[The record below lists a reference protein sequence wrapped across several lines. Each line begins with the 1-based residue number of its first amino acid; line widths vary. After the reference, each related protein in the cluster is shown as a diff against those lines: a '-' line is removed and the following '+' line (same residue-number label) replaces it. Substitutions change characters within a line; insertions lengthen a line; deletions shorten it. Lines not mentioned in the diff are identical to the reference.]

1 MLLAGCSDPYRTA
14 EDAVRAKLADPAAAD
29 FSGLKPSVTVGKKQ
43 TLVEAYCGQVQVKT
57 AAGQPGT
64 VQSFYY
70 IVAVR
75 QTDPSAVGP
84 TFHAGDA
91 VIIDDTD
98 QSPDGVD
105 AKSMQLALCRGG
117 TETNPVPT
125 ILWE

>member
-29 FSGLKPSVTVGKKQ
+29 FSGLKPSRHRGQEADVGGS
-43 TLVEAYCGQVQVKT
+43 LLRPGPGQDRGRP
-57 AAGQPGT
+57 AWGGPELLLH
-64 VQSFYY
+64 
-70 IVAVR
+70 R
-75 QTDPSAVGP
+75 RGP
-84 TFHAGDA
+84 TDRPLGGRSDLHAGDA